1 MAEYNKLSEV
11 TYNPKVR
18 YWRFRVKLHRIY
30 PLYSYVTNSGP
41 YYNYIL
47 TDEDGYKME
56 MTTYGDYEN
65 FRGLEREEG
74 RWVEIFVVEVER
86 ATPCFQPTSSPFR
99 LNATRCTQVRIIEP
113 LNNRLFFDFKSIHAI
128 PHMHW
133 RDLRYPIDTMG
144 VIFNTEAHLDAPT
157 GPRMEFYIRDNI
169 EHQIKFVVTGDQA
182 YAFRDGLDHMSAE
195 GRRQVIVVLK
205 MWRVWEFMT
214 FAKITY
220 TDYFGPPDIWLETE
234 GGFAEF
240 RFNLRLPE
248 VEEFRQS
255 LLNSDPYVQNY
266 GVEGLL

>member
-1 MAEYNKLSEV
+1 MAEYDKLSEV

-18 YWRFRVKLHRIY
+18 SWRFRVKLHRIY
-30 PLYSYVTNSGP
+30 PFYSYVTNNGP

-47 TDEDGYKME
+47 ADEDGYKME
-56 MTTYGDYEN
+56 MTTYGDFEN

-99 LNATRCTQVRIIEP
+99 LNATRCTQVRIIEL

-144 VIFNTEAHLDAPT
+144 VVFNTEAHLD
-157 GPRMEFYIRDNI
+157 
-169 EHQIKFVVTGDQA
+169 IKCVVTGDQA

-195 GRRQVIVVLK
+195 SRRQVIVVLK
-205 MWRVWEFMT
+205 MWRVWESMN
-214 FAKITY
+214 
-220 TDYFGPPDIWLETE
+220 YFGPPDIWLETE
-234 GGFAEF
+234 GGFADF
-240 RFNLRLPE
+240 RFNPRLPE

-255 LLNSDPYVQNY
+255 LLNSDPYVQKY

>member
-1 MAEYNKLSEV
+1 MAEYDKLSEV

-18 YWRFRVKLHRIY
+18 SWRFRVKLHRIY
-30 PLYSYVTNSGP
+30 PFYSYVTNSGP

-47 TDEDGYKME
+47 ADEDGYKME

-133 RDLRYPIDTMG
+133 RDLRYPIVDTMG
-144 VIFNTEAHLDAPT
+144 VVFNTEAHLDAPT

-169 EHQIKFVVTGDQA
+169 DHQIKCVVTGDQA
-182 YAFRDGLDHMSAE
+182 YAFRDGLDHMSVE

-205 MWRVWEFMT
+205 MWRVWESMS
-214 FAKITY
+214 
-220 TDYFGPPDIWLETE
+220 YFGPPDIWLETE
-234 GGFAEF
+234 GGFADF
-240 RFNLRLPE
+240 RFNPRLLE
-248 VEEFRQS
+248 VDEFRQS
-255 LLNSDPYVQNY
+255 LLNSDPYVQKY
-266 GVEGLL
+266 GVEGLV

>member
-1 MAEYNKLSEV
+1 MAEYDKLPEV

-18 YWRFRVKLHRIY
+18 SWRFRVKLHRIY
-30 PLYSYVTNSGP
+30 PFYSYVTNSGP

-47 TDEDGYKME
+47 ADED
-56 MTTYGDYEN
+56 
-65 FRGLEREEG
+65 
-74 RWVEIFVVEVER
+74 VSVI
-86 ATPCFQPTSSPFR
+86 SSSLL

-128 PHMHW
+128 RHMHW
-133 RDLRYPIDTMG
+133 RDLRYPI
-144 VIFNTEAHLDAPT
+144 VVFNTEAHLDAPT

-169 EHQIKFVVTGDQA
+169 DHQIKCVVTGDQA

-205 MWRVWEFMT
+205 MWRVRESMS
-214 FAKITY
+214 KCC
-220 TDYFGPPDIWLETE
+220 YFGPPYIWLETE
-234 GGFAEF
+234 GGFADF
-240 RFNLRLPE
+240 RFNPRLPE

-255 LLNSDPYVQNY
+255 LLNSGPYVQKY

>member
-1 MAEYNKLSEV
+1 MVEYDELSEV

-18 YWRFRVKLHRIY
+18 SWRFRVKLHRIY
-30 PLYSYVTNSGP
+30 PFYSDVTNSGP

-47 TDEDGYKME
+47 ADEDGYKME

-86 ATPCFQPTSSPFR
+86 ATPCFQPTSSQFR

-128 PHMHW
+128 LTCTGLSNTYMV
-133 RDLRYPIDTMG
+133 DTMG
-144 VIFNTEAHLDAPT
+144 VVFNTEAHLDAPT

-169 EHQIKFVVTGDQA
+169 DHQIKCVVAGDQA
-182 YAFRDGLDHMSAE
+182 YAFRDGLDHM
-195 GRRQVIVVLK
+195 I
-205 MWRVWEFMT
+205 T

-220 TDYFGPPDIWLETE
+220 TCYFGPPDIWLETE
-234 GGFAEF
+234 GGFADF
-240 RFNLRLPE
+240 RFNPRLAE

-255 LLNSDPYVQNY
+255 LLNSDPYVHKY

>member
-1 MAEYNKLSEV
+1 MAEYDKLSEV

-18 YWRFRVKLHRIY
+18 SWRFRVKLHRIY
-30 PLYSYVTNSGP
+30 PFYSYVTNSGP

-47 TDEDGYKME
+47 ADEDGYKME
-56 MTTYGDYEN
+56 MTTYGDYD
-65 FRGLEREEG
+65 RGLEREEG
-74 RWVEIFVVEVER
+74 RWMEIFVVEVER
-86 ATPCFQPTSSPFR
+86 VTPYFQPTSSPFR

-144 VIFNTEAHLDAPT
+144 VVFNTEAHLDAPT

-169 EHQIKFVVTGDQA
+169 DHQIKCVVTGDQT

-205 MWRVWEFMT
+205 MWRVRESM
-214 FAKITY
+214 
-220 TDYFGPPDIWLETE
+220 TE
-234 GGFAEF
+234 GGFADF
-240 RFNLRLPE
+240 RFNPRLPE
-248 VEEFRQS
+248 VEELRQS
-255 LLNSDPYVQNY
+255 LLNSDPYVQKY
-266 GVEGLL
+266 GVKGLL

>member
-18 YWRFRVKLHRIY
+18 SWRFRVKLHRIY
-30 PLYSYVTNSGP
+30 HFYSYVTNSGP

-47 TDEDGYKME
+47 ADEDGYKME

-99 LNATRCTQVRIIEP
+99 LNATRCMQVRIIEP

-144 VIFNTEAHLDAPT
+144 VVFNTEAHLDAST

-169 EHQIKFVVTGDQA
+169 DHQIKCVVTT
-182 YAFRDGLDHMSAE
+182 
-195 GRRQVIVVLK
+195 VIVVLK
-205 MWRVWEFMT
+205 MWRVWESMN
-214 FAKITY
+214 
-220 TDYFGPPDIWLETE
+220 YFGPPDIWLETE
-234 GGFAEF
+234 GGFADF
-240 RFNLRLPE
+240 RFNPRLPE

-255 LLNSDPYVQNY
+255 LLNSEPYVQKY